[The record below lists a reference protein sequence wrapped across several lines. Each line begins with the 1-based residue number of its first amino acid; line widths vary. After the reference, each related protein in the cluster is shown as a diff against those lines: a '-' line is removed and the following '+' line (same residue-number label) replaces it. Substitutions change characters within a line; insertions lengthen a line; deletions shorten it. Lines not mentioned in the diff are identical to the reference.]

1 MSFDKLLTHAS
12 ENRHSSDGDKT
23 PSAKSF
29 KSLSKEQFS
38 KAYPLQYFT
47 HDGHR
52 SHFVDTGQGQHERT
66 VLCLHSRFGWA
77 YSFRKIMPKLVYHGY
92 RVIALD
98 MLGFGLSDKPE
109 DRSRLTVE
117 AQCSRAK
124 ALIENLGLKEL
135 TLIGHE
141 MGAGIAAQL
150 PRMLP
155 ETIEAII
162 FANPAGRVLENEW
175 PGLHMWRTL
184 MNARTGIDIGGEI
197 ARICPNLTSDEVLA
211 YNEPLT
217 APNGLFGV
225 RHFHDT
231 VALDKEDPD
240 HALMTEGY
248 AWLREEWTGRHFVM
262 AGAEDPVFGIDAAKH
277 FCAQIGCTSGVIQI
291 DKVCGHPF
299 EQQAD
304 CIDIVINKL
313 FEAR

>member
-1 MSFDKLLTHAS
+1 MTFKNLLVHTG
-12 ENRHSSDGDKT
+12 EEQDGSDGEKM
-23 PSAKSF
+23 PPAKSF

-38 KAYPLQYFT
+38 AECPPQYFT

-52 SHFVDTGQGQHERT
+52 SHFVDTGEGQYKRT
-66 VLCLHSRFGWA
+66 MLCLHSRFGWA

-92 RVIALD
+92 RVVALD

-109 DRSRLTVE
+109 DRSELTVQ
-117 AQCSRAK
+117 AQCARVK
-124 ALIENLGLKEL
+124 ALIEHLGLKEL

-150 PRMLP
+150 PSMLP
-155 ETIEAII
+155 DTIEAII

-184 MNARTGIDIGGEI
+184 MNAKTGIDIGAEI
-197 ARICPNLTSDEVLA
+197 ARICPNLTGDEVMA

-217 APNGLFGV
+217 VPNGAFGA

-231 VALDKEDPD
+231 VALDKDDPD
-240 HALMTEGY
+240 YAFMTKGY
-248 AWLREEWTGRHFVM
+248 TWLREKWDGRSLVM
-262 AGAEDPVFGIDAAKH
+262 AGTKDPVFGVEAAKQ
-277 FCAQIGCTSGVIQI
+277 FCHQIGCSEGIIQL
-291 DKVCGHPF
+291 DNVCGHPF

-313 FEAR
+313 FSAS